1 MSSQEIESLNSL
13 EQYSPKMMIGRRPRY
28 KNVVHLW
35 EFLLELLASNNCRSI
50 ITWTN
55 KDRLEFQFLKPEEV
69 AKKWGAFKKMK
80 MPMNYEKLSR
90 ALRAY
95 YQTGIMKKVGTV
107 VKAIYH

>member
-1 MSSQEIESLNSL
+1 MSPQEIESFNSL
-13 EQYSPKMMIGRRPRY
+13 EQYSPKMMIGRGRRY

-107 VKAIYH
+107 LKAIYH